1 MKMNKEIISFK
12 NSIIVAL
19 KTQEA
24 VKTRASTT
32 IRKFKTTQG
41 VTVANR
47 VAMERA
53 EKQLNDA
60 EEKINN
66 YNDSLRR
73 IACGDLSELHEVL
86 QKSEELTREFHDHE
100 SELAHKKAKA
110 TVAGKKRKDA
120 TYKKLRKLRRSH
132 NWDKKKHGI
141 FYRKYLRAV
150 DTLPDY
156 MKDNLK
162 TMPNNKGYRWR
173 GVGFYGLQK
182 PIKDEPLILFEKRRG
197 VLKICKYFNDR
208 HEIYEKKDGTT
219 TMVEKEY
226 KKKVFNIPIPPG
238 GSPIEYDTAPQRNNR
253 GRRNNGRN
261 GRHRD
266 GRNNRNNRNTRTKSK
281 SRNLTGWG

>member
-12 NSIIVAL
+12 NRIIVDI

-24 VKTRASTT
+24 VKTRASAT

-66 YNDSLRR
+66 YNESLRR

-100 SELAHKKAKA
+100 SDLAHKKAIA

-120 TYKKLRKLRRSH
+120 TYKKLRKERRSH

-173 GVGFYGLQK
+173 GVGFYGHQK

-197 VLKICKYFNDR
+197 VLKICKYYKDR
-208 HEIYEKKDGTT
+208 AEIYEKKDGTT
-219 TMVEKEY
+219 NLVEKKY
-226 KKKVFNIPIPPG
+226 KKKVFDIPMPPG
-238 GSPIEYDTAPQRNNR
+238 GKPIEYETSPQRHNNR
-253 GRRNNGRN
+253 GRRNNDRRRG
-261 GRHRD
+261 
-266 GRNNRNNRNTRTKSK
+266 GRNNNNRRNRTKSK
-281 SRNLTGWG
+281 PRNLKGWS

>member
-12 NSIIVAL
+12 NSIIVDL

-120 TYKKLRKLRRSH
+120 TYKKLRKERRSH

>member
-1 MKMNKEIISFK
+1 MNKEIISFK
-12 NSIIVAL
+12 NSIIVDL

-66 YNDSLRR
+66 YNESLRR

-100 SELAHKKAKA
+100 SDLAHKKARA
-110 TVAGKKRKDA
+110 TVASKKRKDA
-120 TYKKLRKLRRSH
+120 TYKKLRKERRSH

>member
-1 MKMNKEIISFK
+1 MNKEIISFK
-12 NSIIVAL
+12 NSIIVDL

-66 YNDSLRR
+66 YNESLMR
-73 IACGDLSELHEVL
+73 IARGDLSELHEVL

-120 TYKKLRKLRRSH
+120 TYKKLRKERRSH

-197 VLKICKYFNDR
+197 VLKICKYYKDR
-208 HEIYEKKDGTT
+208 AEIYEKKDGATT
-219 TMVEKEY
+219 LVEKEY